1 MFDIICL
8 SLLYRAKSEGLH
20 MEKSCVVE
28 SLKNEIMNEI
38 MNIESIGV
46 LEYFLEFIKEAAIV
60 WK

>member
-1 MFDIICL
+1 
-8 SLLYRAKSEGLH
+8 

-38 MNIESIGV
+38 MNIESVGV